1 MIFNNHG
8 ELETEEE
15 IIDKEE
21 SSKEDGD
28 GEYAEEGELL
38 VTRRTLSGQMLE
50 EDNCQRENL
59 FHTRCQ
65 VHRKH
70 HRPYKLQ
77 WLNECGE
84 LKVTKQVKVF
94 FSIGRYKDEVLC
106 DVVPMKAC
114 HILLGRPWQFDRQVT
129 HDGFQNRYSFVLRE
143 ESITLNPMT
152 PKQILQDQILRE
164 KKRECEK
171 RKEKGKEESENESE
185 KRMKDSKE
193 GEKESKVA
201 RRKKKERE
209 KEEKESLL
217 VARKSEIKEALFSR
231 QNLIVLVYKEAML
244 NSYDLT
250 SSLPSVVTSLLQ
262 DYEDVFPDEM
272 PPGLP
277 PIRGIEHQIDFI
289 PGASL
294 PNRPAYR
301 TNPEETKEIQRQI
314 QEWMAKGYVKE
325 SLSPCAVPV
334 LLVPKKDGTWRM
346 CVDCRAI
353 NNITIRYRHPIPRID
368 DMLDELNG
376 STIFSK
382 IDLKS
387 GYHQIRIK
395 EGDEW
400 KTAFKTKHGLYEWLV
415 MTFGLS
421 NAPSTCMR
429 LMNHV
434 LRAFIGK
441 FVVVYFDDILVYSRT
456 LEEHVTHLKQVLE
469 VLRKEWL
476 FGNLKKCD
484 FCTNKVIFLG
494 FVVSSEGNTVDE
506 EKVKA
511 IQDWPTPTTIGE
523 VRSFHGLASFYR
535 RFVKDFSTMAAP
547 LNELTKKNVPFK
559 WGNAQ
564 EKAFQAIKEKLTHAS
579 FASPSRLCGIG
590 IGGVLMQGGRPVAY
604 FSEKLSGPTLNYP
617 TYDKEL
623 YALVRVLETWQHYL
637 WPKEFVIHSDHEALK
652 YIKSQS
658 KLSRRHAKWVEFIE
672 SFPYVIKHKKG
683 KENIVADA
691 LSRRYVLLSIMDAKI
706 LGFELIKDLYA
717 NDVDFANQLCV
728 PNCSI
733 RSLLLKEAHSGGLM
747 GHFGIS
753 KTLGVLSEHFYWQK
767 MRRDV
772 EKFVGKCIVCH
783 KAKSKLNPHGLYM
796 PLPIPSV
803 PWEDIS
809 MDFVL
814 GLPRS
819 KRGRDSI
826 FVVVDRFSKMAH
838 FIACHKVDDASNI
851 ANLFFQEIV
860 RLHGMPRTIVSDRDA
875 KFLSYFWKTL
885 WGKLG
890 TKLLFSTA
898 CHPQTDGQTEVV
910 NRTLSTLLRTIVK
923 KNLRSWEECLPHV
936 EFAYNRAIHSTTKF
950 SPFQIVYGFNPLA
963 PIDLIPLPLQERVN
977 MDGKKRAEFVKQI
990 HEKVKSNIERMTQ
1003 QYMNR
1008 ANKGRKRVIFEP
1020 GDLVWLHLRKERFP
1034 DKRKSKLMPRGDG
1047 PFRVLERINDNSY
1060 KLDLPG
1066 QYGVSATFNVSD
1078 LSPFYDADNEESRT
1092 TPFQEGEDD
1101 RNIKGVQQ
1109 AKEIQDPMDQDL
1121 TIGSGPM
1128 TRERLKRMQEV
1139 IQAQSNLVLA
1149 NGIKSQSEAQHVSLI
1164 SLIQAQGS
1172 PQ

>member
-15 IIDKEE
+15 ITDKEE

-65 VHRKH
+65 VHRKVCSMIIDGGSCCNVASTELVQKLSLPTFKH

-201 RRKKKERE
+201 RGKKKERE
-209 KEEKESLL
+209 KQEKESLL

-244 NSYDLT
+244 NSNDLT

-387 GYHQIRIK
+387 DFHQIRIK
-395 EGDEW
+395 EGDE
-400 KTAFKTKHGLYEWLV
+400 
-415 MTFGLS
+415 
-421 NAPSTCMR
+421 
-429 LMNHV
+429 
-434 LRAFIGK
+434 
-441 FVVVYFDDILVYSRT
+441 
-456 LEEHVTHLKQVLE
+456 
-469 VLRKEWL
+469 
-476 FGNLKKCD
+476 
-484 FCTNKVIFLG
+484 
-494 FVVSSEGNTVDE
+494 
-506 EKVKA
+506 
-511 IQDWPTPTTIGE
+511 
-523 VRSFHGLASFYR
+523 
-535 RFVKDFSTMAAP
+535 
-547 LNELTKKNVPFK
+547 
-559 WGNAQ
+559 
-564 EKAFQAIKEKLTHAS
+564 
-579 FASPSRLCGIG
+579 
-590 IGGVLMQGGRPVAY
+590 
-604 FSEKLSGPTLNYP
+604 
-617 TYDKEL
+617 
-623 YALVRVLETWQHYL
+623 
-637 WPKEFVIHSDHEALK
+637 
-652 YIKSQS
+652 
-658 KLSRRHAKWVEFIE
+658 
-672 SFPYVIKHKKG
+672 
-683 KENIVADA
+683 
-691 LSRRYVLLSIMDAKI
+691 
-706 LGFELIKDLYA
+706 
-717 NDVDFANQLCV
+717 
-728 PNCSI
+728 
-733 RSLLLKEAHSGGLM
+733 
-747 GHFGIS
+747 
-753 KTLGVLSEHFYWQK
+753 
-767 MRRDV
+767 
-772 EKFVGKCIVCH
+772 
-783 KAKSKLNPHGLYM
+783 
-796 PLPIPSV
+796 
-803 PWEDIS
+803 
-809 MDFVL
+809 
-814 GLPRS
+814 
-819 KRGRDSI
+819 
-826 FVVVDRFSKMAH
+826 
-838 FIACHKVDDASNI
+838 
-851 ANLFFQEIV
+851 
-860 RLHGMPRTIVSDRDA
+860 
-875 KFLSYFWKTL
+875 
-885 WGKLG
+885 
-890 TKLLFSTA
+890 
-898 CHPQTDGQTEVV
+898 
-910 NRTLSTLLRTIVK
+910 
-923 KNLRSWEECLPHV
+923 
-936 EFAYNRAIHSTTKF
+936 
-950 SPFQIVYGFNPLA
+950 
-963 PIDLIPLPLQERVN
+963 
-977 MDGKKRAEFVKQI
+977 
-990 HEKVKSNIERMTQ
+990 
-1003 QYMNR
+1003 
-1008 ANKGRKRVIFEP
+1008 
-1020 GDLVWLHLRKERFP
+1020 
-1034 DKRKSKLMPRGDG
+1034 
-1047 PFRVLERINDNSY
+1047 
-1060 KLDLPG
+1060 
-1066 QYGVSATFNVSD
+1066 
-1078 LSPFYDADNEESRT
+1078 
-1092 TPFQEGEDD
+1092 
-1101 RNIKGVQQ
+1101 
-1109 AKEIQDPMDQDL
+1109 
-1121 TIGSGPM
+1121 
-1128 TRERLKRMQEV
+1128 
-1139 IQAQSNLVLA
+1139 
-1149 NGIKSQSEAQHVSLI
+1149 
-1164 SLIQAQGS
+1164 
-1172 PQ
+1172 